1 MHLQVRHK
9 QAKRDRI
16 TNYNQSINQS
26 NIMQLI
32 SNTIATTTDELT
44 ELQQYCILHGIKGA
58 VNITF
63 EGGQIKVWQ
72 PSRMPVAESVRKNQ
86 RRPTH
91 DEDAWHPHEF
101 AG

>member
-1 MHLQVRHK
+1 
-9 QAKRDRI
+9 
-16 TNYNQSINQS
+16 
-26 NIMQLI
+26 MQLI
-32 SNTIATTTDELT
+32 SNTIATTTEELT

-63 EGGQIKVWQ
+63 EDGQIKVWQ
-72 PSRMPVAESVRKNQ
+72 PSKMPVAESVRKNQ

-101 AG
+101 AV